1 MNTQKA
7 VLKGELDQKFKQ
19 LEIFR
24 NRHDEIKS
32 NLEKGKKATM
42 SQEKLAQIIELRLK
56 DRANELSKI
65 ENNVQSSKG
74 HIFNNA
80 QKLGTLRK
88 IESDLISDIKGS
100 QVMRTYHAF
109 KQIWV
114 GKTCSNCCIFF
125 A

>member
-1 MNTQKA
+1 MKTQKA
-7 VLKGELDQKFKQ
+7 VLKRELDQKVKQ
-19 LEIFR
+19 LETFR
-24 NRHDEIKS
+24 NRHDEIES

-42 SQEKLAQIIELRLK
+42 SQEKLAQIIELPLK
-56 DRANELSKI
+56 DRAKELSKI
-65 ENNVQSSKG
+65 ESNVKSSKY

-80 QKLGTLRK
+80 QKLGILRK

-114 GKTCSNCCIFF
+114 RKTCSNCCMFF